1 MTPSSRVPVPLRS
14 PTTRGDPSRIRA
26 TSSSSCAVSLFSA
39 STFCRT
45 LTIRRV
51 SSRRATRREGGVL
64 TRTLPGRE
72 RVDRSV
78 RDSLPRVPGPEGP
91 RLRRR
96 SPRGTRRFPGVPARG
111 RSEEDAEQVLGARAE
126 RARGVR
132 SGGTPRASRGSGRGP
147 EDAPPRPCGRR
158 ERSDVLQ
165 RPRGAPARP
174 SIRAPPEDEC
184 RCPLSRGPRGRD
196 RRGRGENAPRR
207 RVLREDGRSPASAQP
222 LGDRLPAEGRPR
234 RGSERGYGPSDPAP
248 EADQRS
254 EGHPARLRTAPAS
267 IRGSDGP
274 RRDLEDRL
282 QVRLPLPRLR
292 GRPGDPACEV
302 PRPRGPE
309 RPPRGVAG
317 NQPSGPTRT
326 RSEETDPLR

>member
-1 MTPSSRVPVPLRS
+1 RAGGVRRRRRPAV
-14 PTTRGDPSRIRA
+14 RA
-26 TSSSSCAVSLFSA
+26 T
-39 STFCRT
+39 T
-45 LTIRRV
+45 
-51 SSRRATRREGGVL
+51 REGGVVR
-64 TRTLPGRE
+64 RTLPGRE

-126 RARGVR
+126 RARRVR

-147 EDAPPRPCGRR
+147 EDA
-158 ERSDVLQ
+158 
-165 RPRGAPARP
+165 
-174 SIRAPPEDEC
+174 
-184 RCPLSRGPRGRD
+184 
-196 RRGRGENAPRR
+196 
-207 RVLREDGRSPASAQP
+207 
-222 LGDRLPAEGRPR
+222 
-234 RGSERGYGPSDPAP
+234 
-248 EADQRS
+248 
-254 EGHPARLRTAPAS
+254 PARLRTAPAS

-292 GRPGDPACEV
+292 GRPGDPPCEV

-317 NQPSGPTRT
+317 NQPSGPTCA